1 VGPVAVAPASFL
13 EVLNMRFVRLFP
25 SIIPTLALVLTGF
38 VGTASAATCRDPAG
52 FEHFMSDI
60 RREAA
65 AKGVSPQAISISL
78 DGLAFDPGIVSHDRG
93 QKVFRQTFEEFSA
106 RMINKFRLSKGA
118 SLLRQYA
125 GPLARIEK
133 QYGVPGPVVVAL
145 WGLETD
151 FGSYIGTF
159 PTIRAVASLA
169 FDCRRTDMFQAELID
184 AMRIVDR
191 GDLRPEQM
199 RGAWA
204 GEIGQTQFMPSS
216 YMKFAVDFDG
226 DGRRDLLRSPVDV
239 LASTANYLAGY
250 GWQRGEPWDEGT
262 ANFQVI
268 KQWNKAQVYAKTIAL
283 YADKLAAS
291 TGSQ

>member
-1 VGPVAVAPASFL
+1 
-13 EVLNMRFVRLFP
+13 MRKSRRLP
-25 SIIPTLALVLTGF
+25 SIVPALALLATGF
-38 VGTASAATCRDPAG
+38 VGTASAATCHDPAG
-52 FEHFMSDI
+52 FDHFLSDI
-60 RREAA
+60 KREAA
-65 AKGVSPQAISISL
+65 AKGVSQQAIATSL
-78 DGLAFDPGIVSHDRG
+78 DGVAYDAGIVSHDRG
-93 QKVFRQTFEEFSA
+93 QKVFKQTFEEFSG
-106 RMINKFRLSKGA
+106 RMINKFRLTKGA
-118 SLLRQYA
+118 SLIRQYA

-133 QYGVPGPVVVAL
+133 QYGVPGAVVVAL

-151 FGSYIGTF
+151 FGSYTGTF

-250 GWQRGEPWDEGT
+250 GWQRGEGWDEGQP
-262 ANFQVI
+262 NFQVI

-283 YADKLAAS
+283 YADKLAAA
-291 TGSQ
+291 TGGQ

>member
-1 VGPVAVAPASFL
+1 
-13 EVLNMRFVRLFP
+13 MRISRLVP
-25 SIIPTLALVLTGF
+25 SLVPTLALLAAGF
-38 VGTASAATCRDPAG
+38 VGPASAATCRDPAG
-52 FEHFMSDI
+52 FDHFLSDI

-65 AKGVSPQAISISL
+65 ARGVSQAAISASL
-78 DGLAFDPGIVSHDRG
+78 DGLAFDPGIVSRDRG
-93 QKVFRQTFEEFSA
+93 QKVFRQTFEEFSG
-106 RMINKFRLSKGA
+106 RMINKFRLTKGA
-118 SLLRQYA
+118 SLMRQYA

-133 QYGVPGPVVVAL
+133 QYGVPGAVVVAL

-151 FGSYIGTF
+151 FGSYTGQF

-250 GWQRGEPWDEGT
+250 GWQRGEGWDEGQP
-262 ANFQVI
+262 NFQVI

-283 YADKLAAS
+283 YADKLAAAA
-291 TGSQ
+291 GQ

>member
-25 SIIPTLALVLTGF
+25 SIVPTLALVLTGF